1 MTYTIKTQCTLV
13 QGRMS
18 SWHGCALPLGIVG
31 GIF

>member
-1 MTYTIKTQCTLV
+1 MTNTIKTQCTLV

-18 SWHGCALPLGIVG
+18 SWHGCAAPGIVG